1 MTVRR
6 SLYAAV
12 FAGLLLF
19 LAGLLLTV
27 RSIAGGWTGG
37 IALADV
43 PAALMGSIPWLALA
57 LVGVIV
63 FGVAW
68 SMTNRGAR
76 PLTLAGAAERG
87 LPARKA
93 TLYMGQLLL
102 LATGVAFAVLMLR
115 GAALQVFAQLGLG
128 PDEAQ
133 PGWPVAQVGAA
144 LLSLLAWGYLR
155 YETLRDD
162 DVGREQGLAVGWRR
176 AYTYLA
182 ALGGLVLS
190 IGGMGEFIRSVIAL
204 GIQPLAPDAPWRVP
218 MAGAV
223 AALVVGVPLAAMAWR
238 WSTRSAAARPAPEM
252 NALSRVLLRYAALL
266 AGAVVTLLALGYLIT
281 DIILLILG
289 QRAGQWW
296 GYALAYFP
304 AMLVLWL
311 TFSSG
316 VQGDRARGGESPR
329 TARIRRVVR
338 YTITALALA
347 AFWLGLTEV
356 VRLVLQMAL
365 ARQAGTVE
373 LDAIWRERFALA
385 TALVLVGAPGW
396 WGHWWPLHVR
406 ARLNTPGGHNER
418 ASGIRRV
425 YLFVVVLIGAA
436 VLVFSLGFGVFLGL
450 NLDGVTTVGGVLGAL
465 AGAIAGAAIALVWA
479 ASHALVLRGDE
490 RLLTR
495 DAAEAERQ
503 RAYKPPV
510 VAASVVPAAPVVVA
524 QSSVPSPAVEHIAPP
539 VAAGAP
545 LRYRREDLPSLL
557 PAAASLTAE
566 VESIAPI
573 ATESASAAGGEPVHA
588 VAVVDGANGVAGAA
602 LVTGLRRA
610 LPDLVIWP
618 VGLNAAAQ
626 VEMLAA
632 LGDGTPPAV
641 PATALETVS
650 LILGPADIVTPGGM
664 DGEVTDEVFAA
675 ISASP
680 ATVFL
685 LPPRDARLQWIAA
698 PEWSLAQWVD
708 HAVLEV
714 EQALGVLPPEPAPEI

>member
-6 SLYAAV
+6 SLYAVA

-19 LAGLLLTV
+19 LAGLLLAV
-27 RSIAGGWTGG
+27 RSSVEGWTGG

-43 PAALMGSIPWLALA
+43 PAALTGSLPWLALSVVG
-57 LVGVIV
+57 LVV
-63 FGVAW
+63 FGIAW
-68 SMTNRGAR
+68 GMTNRGAR
-76 PLTLAGAAERG
+76 PLTLAGAAERAQ
-87 LPARKA
+87 LARKA
-93 TLYMGQLLL
+93 ALYAGQLVL
-102 LATGVAFAVLMLR
+102 LAAGAAFAVLALR
-115 GAALQVFAQLGLG
+115 GAALQFFAGLGLG
-128 PDEAQ
+128 PDVAL
-133 PGWPVAQVGAA
+133 PGWPVAQAAAA
-144 LLSLLAWGYLR
+144 LLTLLAWGYLR

-162 DVGREQGLAVGWRR
+162 DLGREQGLSVGWRR

-182 ALGGLVLS
+182 ALGGLALS
-190 IGGMGEFIRSVIAL
+190 VGGMGEFIRSVIGL

-238 WSTRSAAARPAPEM
+238 WSTRSAAAHPAPEM
-252 NALSRVLLRYAALL
+252 NALSRVLLRYGALL
-266 AGAVVTLLALGYLIT
+266 AGALVTLLALGYLINDT
-281 DIILLILG
+281 ILLILG

-316 VQGDRARGGESPR
+316 IQGDRARGGEGPR

-356 VRLVLQMAL
+356 ARLVLQMAL
-365 ARQAGTVE
+365 ARQAGNVE
-373 LDAIWRERFALA
+373 LDAAWRGRFALA
-385 TALVLVGAPGW
+385 TALVLIGAPSW

-425 YLFVVVLIGAA
+425 YLFAVVLIGAA
-436 VLVFSLGFGVFLGL
+436 VLVFSLGFGAFLGM

-465 AGAIAGAAIALVWA
+465 AGAIAGAVIALLWA
-479 ASHALVLRGDE
+479 AAHVLALRGDE
-490 RLLTR
+490 RLLAR
-495 DAAEAERQ
+495 DAVEAERQ
-503 RAYKPPV
+503 RMSRPTVGAATTAAT
-510 VAASVVPAAPVVVA
+510 VAA
-524 QSSVPSPAVEHIAPP
+524 APP
-539 VAAGAP
+539 VAAAVERVPSPDAALRTAGAP

-557 PAAASLTAE
+557 EPPINLPAAVGPVAAD
-566 VESIAPI
+566 
-573 ATESASAAGGEPVHA
+573 SAAAATGEPAQA
-588 VAVVDGANGVAGAA
+588 VAVVDGKNGVAGAA
-602 LVTGLRRA
+602 LVAGLRRA

-632 LGDGTPPAV
+632 LGDGTPPALS
-641 PATALETVS
+641 ATALDSVS
-650 LILGPADIVTPGGM
+650 LILGPADIMTPGGM
-664 DGEVTDEVFAA
+664 DGEVSDEVFSA

-680 ATVFL
+680 ATVLL

-708 HAVLEV
+708 HAVFEV
-714 EQALGVLPPEPAPEI
+714 QLALGVPPPEPSPEI

>member
-1 MTVRR
+1 MTVRH
-6 SLYAAV
+6 SLYAVA

-19 LAGLLLTV
+19 LVGLLLAV

-43 PAALMGSIPWLALA
+43 PAALMGSIPWLGLA
-57 LVGVIV
+57 LVGVIA
-63 FGVAW
+63 FGIAWGVA
-68 SMTNRGAR
+68 NRDAR

-87 LPARKA
+87 QPARKA

-102 LATGVAFAVLMLR
+102 LAAGVAFAVLMLR
-115 GAALQVFAQLGLG
+115 GAALQLFAGLGLG

-133 PGWPVAQVGAA
+133 PGWPVAQAVAA
-144 LLSLLAWGYLR
+144 LLSLLVWGYLR

-162 DVGREQGLAVGWRR
+162 DVGREQGPAVGWRR

-182 ALGGLVLS
+182 ALGGLALS
-190 IGGMGEFIRSVIAL
+190 VGGMGEFIRSVIAL

-238 WSTRSAAARPAPEM
+238 WSTRSAATHPAPEM

-266 AGAVVTLLALGYLIT
+266 AGALVTLLALGYLIH
-281 DIILLILG
+281 DVILLILG

-304 AMLVLWL
+304 PMLVLWL

-316 VQGDRARGGESPR
+316 IRGIGRGGESPR

-356 VRLVLQMAL
+356 ARLVLQMAL
-365 ARQAGTVE
+365 ARQAGNVE
-373 LDAIWRERFALA
+373 LDAVWRGRFALA

-418 ASGIRRV
+418 AAGIRRV
-425 YLFVVVLIGAA
+425 YLFAVVLIGAA

-450 NLDGVTTVGGVLGAL
+450 NLDDVTTVGGVLGAL
-465 AGAIAGAAIALVWA
+465 AGAIAGAVIALVWA

-503 RAYKPPV
+503 RAYRPPV
-510 VAASVVPAAPVVVA
+510 VAANVMPAAPAGA
-524 QSSVPSPAVEHIAPP
+524 QSPVPPPAVEPIAPL
-539 VAAGAP
+539 VTAGAP
-545 LRYRREDLPSLL
+545 LRYRREDLPALL
-557 PAAASLTAE
+557 PAAASLT
-566 VESIAPI
+566 VEGEGVAQPAAAPM
-573 ATESASAAGGEPVHA
+573 SAATGEPQHA

-602 LVTGLRRA
+602 LVAGLRRA

-641 PATALETVS
+641 PATALASVS

-664 DGEVTDEVFAA
+664 DGEVTDEIFAA

-708 HAVLEV
+708 HAVVEV
-714 EQALGVLPPEPAPEI
+714 QQAFGMLPPEPAPEI

>member
-6 SLYAAV
+6 SLYVVA

-19 LAGLLLTV
+19 VAGLLLAV
-27 RSIAGGWTGG
+27 RSSSGGWTGG

-68 SMTNRGAR
+68 GMTNRGAR

-102 LATGVAFAVLMLR
+102 LAAAVAFAVLMLR
-115 GAALQVFAQLGLG
+115 GAALQLFAGLGLG
-128 PDEAQ
+128 PDEAP
-133 PGWPVAQVGAA
+133 PGWPVAQALVA

-162 DVGREQGLAVGWRR
+162 DLGREQGPAVGWRR

-182 ALGGLVLS
+182 ALGGLALS
-190 IGGMGEFIRSVIAL
+190 VGGMGEFIRSVIAL

-238 WSTRSAAARPAPEM
+238 WSTRGAAARPAPEM

-266 AGAVVTLLALGYLIT
+266 AGALVTLLALGYLIH
-281 DIILLILG
+281 DVILLILG

-296 GYALAYFP
+296 GHALAYFP
-304 AMLVLWL
+304 PMLVLWL

-316 VQGDRARGGESPR
+316 IQGDRARGGESPR

-356 VRLVLQMAL
+356 ARLVLQMAL
-365 ARQAGTVE
+365 ARQAGNVE
-373 LDAIWRERFALA
+373 LDAAWRGRFALA

-425 YLFVVVLIGAA
+425 YLFAVVLIGAA

-510 VAASVVPAAPVVVA
+510 VAASVVPAAPAVA
-524 QSSVPSPAVEHIAPP
+524 QSPVSPPAVEPLAQP

-566 VESIAPI
+566 IESIAPTP
-573 ATESASAAGGEPVHA
+573 TESASAAAGEPVHA

-602 LVTGLRRA
+602 LVAGLRRA

-641 PATALETVS
+641 PATALGTVS

-664 DGEVTDEVFAA
+664 DGEVTDEIFAA

-685 LPPRDARLQWIAA
+685 LPPRDARLQWIAV

-708 HAVLEV
+708 HAVVEV
-714 EQALGVLPPEPAPEI
+714 QQAFGMLPPEPAPEI